1 MKCECL
7 GRRRRWTENW
17 KKLKGGKRRRGR
29 DEQRAEQ
36 RTKGAVTQKDPR
48 QVEWAKLNYEKR
60 VSERA
65 DTDRCK
71 VRKRQCVLVPAPTRA
86 EPNRTELSN
95 PSACVREQARKRE
108 TEAERA
114 RRQPRGSLVPA
125 GNRPE
130 SRNPSPG
137 AGAEPR
143 GAGRRSAWSNH
154 QARLRDSDVNAGSSS
169 TGTDDYLRAA
179 RRTRFIIAEFDS
191 TQSTHAQFSL

>member
-71 VRKRQCVLVPAPTRA
+71 VRKRQCVLVPAPTRP
-86 EPNRTELSN
+86 EPNRTELSWATPRPVCAN
-95 PSACVREQARKRE
+95 RQENEKQRQRERE
-108 TEAERA
+108 
-114 RRQPRGSLVPA
+114 
-125 GNRPE
+125 GNREDHLCPQATGLRVGTRAQAQAQSPE
-130 SRNPSPG
+130 GQVGDQRE
-137 AGAEPR
+137 ATTKRDCAT
-143 GAGRRSAWSNH
+143 ATSA
-154 QARLRDSDVNAGSSS
+154 QAV
-169 TGTDDYLRAA
+169 AA
-179 RRTRFIIAEFDS
+179 PAPTTI
-191 TQSTHAQFSL
+191 